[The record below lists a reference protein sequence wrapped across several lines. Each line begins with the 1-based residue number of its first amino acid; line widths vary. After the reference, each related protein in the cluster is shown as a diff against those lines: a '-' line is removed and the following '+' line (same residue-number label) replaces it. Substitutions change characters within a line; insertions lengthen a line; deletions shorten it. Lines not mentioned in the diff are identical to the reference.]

1 MGPFSLGG
9 NMTPEQ
15 FYAAVKAAFKKE
27 ILTRPTW
34 GQGEALRVFEQ
45 SYLTALLQL
54 SSFKK
59 EE

>member
-1 MGPFSLGG
+1 
-9 NMTPEQ
+9 MTPEQ
-15 FYAAVKAAFKKE
+15 LYAAVKAAFKKE

-45 SYLTALLQL
+45 SYLTAMLQL